1 MLTDLQKNF
10 IETSKQIE
18 SLKNQLKELNEKS
31 TELMTQIGLG
41 QSFQDPTDGTVFLI
55 VEPNGTFI
63 EFKKIGYERTRREG
77 ERSGSLSLT
86 KAKELGYQV

>member
-1 MLTDLQKNF
+1 MLTDLQKQF
-10 IETSKQIE
+10 ILVSKQIE
-18 SLKNQLKELNEKS
+18 SLKDQLKELNEKS
-31 TELMTQIGLG
+31 AEMMKEIGLG
-41 QSFQDPTDGTVFLI
+41 TSFQDPTDNTVFLI

-86 KAKELGYQV
+86 KAKELGYQI